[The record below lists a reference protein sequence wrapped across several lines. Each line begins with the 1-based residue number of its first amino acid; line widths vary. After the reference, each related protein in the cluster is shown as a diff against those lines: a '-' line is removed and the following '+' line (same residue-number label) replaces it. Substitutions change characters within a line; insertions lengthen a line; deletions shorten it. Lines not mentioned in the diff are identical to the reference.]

1 MSAAAFDPFA
11 INGPDEVV
19 SVNNISK
26 TQSEPCASFTADF
39 SQFLEEP
46 HQSPQTK
53 NQTLNE
59 RSLSNF
65 SGYSST
71 PLQRNT
77 DDNVDTDIY
86 SNLFTASHH
95 QHKGEMYH
103 SRLHDTTS
111 LPKYTNNSLDQSSL
125 SQSQSLN
132 TSDIYSSLFTTNSPH
147 SNANKSLD
155 KSSQSHSQS
164 LNNSFTPVVYTGDT
178 PVHIDIH
185 ESMSCIYDTVAK
197 STSMTIEGAISIQLS
212 PEITGQSIYL
222 ALQDPSNHVGDL
234 TSFFDYAT
242 ELRERSSPLKLAGV
256 RDIDAF
262 VQRQQKGG
270 HRVFRVDIPGNI
282 DAKTIN
288 IIKYT
293 GSELLRPIPLLVNSK
308 VQVASKHC
316 RVRVKIRSNPSN
328 QQPIQQVVILVA
340 VPPNIDGETLK
351 MSTKGGMWDPM
362 KRLIVWSA
370 PVLASGETMEVQMQF
385 EIVTSD
391 ADRIT
396 PPKFPILV
404 RCDGMKDQLSDITI
418 RIGGGR
424 HQLVDNGGSNSLDLD
439 DSLVLSKAYRLFHR
453 KV

>member
-1 MSAAAFDPFA
+1 
-11 INGPDEVV
+11 
-19 SVNNISK
+19 
-26 TQSEPCASFTADF
+26 
-39 SQFLEEP
+39 
-46 HQSPQTK
+46 
-53 NQTLNE
+53 
-59 RSLSNF
+59 
-65 SGYSST
+65 
-71 PLQRNT
+71 
-77 DDNVDTDIY
+77 
-86 SNLFTASHH
+86 
-95 QHKGEMYH
+95 
-103 SRLHDTTS
+103 
-111 LPKYTNNSLDQSSL
+111 
-125 SQSQSLN
+125 
-132 TSDIYSSLFTTNSPH
+132 
-147 SNANKSLD
+147 
-155 KSSQSHSQS
+155 
-164 LNNSFTPVVYTGDT
+164 
-178 PVHIDIH
+178 
-185 ESMSCIYDTVAK
+185 
-197 STSMTIEGAISIQLS
+197 MTIEGAISIQLS

-222 ALQDPSNHVGDL
+222 ALQDRSSHVGDL
-234 TSFFDYAT
+234 TSFFVYAT
-242 ELRERSSPLKLAGV
+242 ELREGASPMKLSGV
-256 RDIDAF
+256 RDIDTF
-262 VQRQQKGG
+262 VRRQQKGG
-270 HRVFRVDIPGNI
+270 HRVFRVDIPQNI

-288 IIKYT
+288 IIKYA

-328 QQPIQQVVILVA
+328 QQPIQHVVILVA